1 MKQHSVYAVVDIET
15 TGTSVQMD
23 RIIQIGCVFIQDGEV
38 IDRFVTDLN
47 PRIKLSK
54 QIESLTHISNEQLA
68 NAPYFEDI
76 AAKLF
81 ELLKD
86 TVFVAHNIFF
96 DYQFL
101 SAEFERAGFP
111 GMMMPGMDTVELA
124 QIFIPT
130 LPSYRLSDI
139 ADQFDFSHDRPH
151 QADSDAF
158 VTGQL
163 FMMIQ
168 EEIRKIPLVT
178 LEKII
183 SLADVLAMETRDFL
197 MLQLEIIQ
205 KHLPPL
211 REDVQVVH
219 GLALKKKVDLVGQY
233 PAKPAGEFPRNRE
246 GKEAVYGEFL
256 DYRESQGQMM
266 NDIFDFFTST
276 NFDVKNLSI
285 ESPTGS
291 GKTFAYLFPLSYK
304 ATVDNPLIVSTISIV
319 LENQLLKEAVPLVNK
334 VNPDCLQA
342 TVIKSSKY
350 FIDLTKFAATLANPL
365 KQKQYALYQ
374 MRCLVWLLET
384 DTGDMSELNLS
395 NLDHVFFSH
404 VRHLGEKYVTESSPY
419 YDEDFWLFLKK
430 KVRQSNVLIVNHAFL
445 IKETFREFPWL
456 PASEHLIIDEAHH
469 FPEIAERLGYRHL
482 NFLQLKSSLFKLI
495 HFHEQE
501 PEWKKIT
508 KDQGWPLKNK
518 LLERTALET
527 INVLEI
533 VQDDIIETA
542 LIDSAHQFDD
552 EILLTSESLDNL
564 PIYLNQDIFR
574 LNRLL
579 QDLVNLIAQGQ
590 DYITEELDKWLISE
604 QLTLQNWQS
613 LGENLI
619 ENYHFIDSFLT
630 SSEEQSVRWLKIE
643 EKQQNVYLYTS
654 EFLPSS
660 ADSSAWY
667 DRYDKILFTGG
678 TLKIGNDTQY
688 LAKNLGID
696 SMPFI
701 QFPTL
706 FDFSTQARFYVPEE
720 SLSFSDLSS
729 AYYEKY
735 LIDSVLSFALNIPV
749 KMLVLFTS
757 HEMLQNVYHG
767 IQPKLLNHNI
777 EVLGQGLSGSRERI
791 MKRFTGQGRKVLL
804 GADSFWEGIDLPG
817 DALQLIVVAR
827 LPFESPERPFVKE
840 KLKFLQQQGMDGFQQ
855 YSLPKAVLRLRQGI
869 GRLLRTKEDRGAVVM
884 MDPRIVKARYAKKI
898 QSALPEGLSLTEQSF
913 ENILKDLKNFL

>member
-15 TGTSVQMD
+15 TGTNVQED
-23 RIIQIGCVFIQDGEV
+23 RIIQIGCVFLQKGQV
-38 IDRFVTDLN
+38 IDRFATDLN

-54 QIESLTHISNEQLA
+54 QITSLTHISNEQLA

-76 AAKLF
+76 APKLF
-81 ELLKD
+81 ERLKD
-86 TVFVAHNIFF
+86 CVFVAHNIFF

-101 SAEFERAGFP
+101 NAEFERAGFP
-111 GMMMPGMDTVELA
+111 EMKMPGVDTVELA
-124 QIFIPT
+124 QIFLPT

-139 ADQFDFSHDRPH
+139 ADQFAFSHDRPH

-158 VTGQL
+158 VTSQL

-168 EEIRKIPLVT
+168 EEIKNIPLVT

-183 SLADVLAMETRDFL
+183 SLADVLAMETGDFL
-197 MLQLEIIQ
+197 RVQLEMLQKALFP
-205 KHLPPL
+205 LP
-211 REDVQVVH
+211 EDIHVVH
-219 GLALKKKVDLVGQY
+219 GLALKKKIDLAGQY
-233 PAKPAGEFPRNRE
+233 PQKPQGTFPRNQKD
-246 GKEAVYGEFL
+246 KEAAYGEFL

-266 NDIFDFFTST
+266 NEVYDFFDSP
-276 NFDVKNLSI
+276 DSEMKNLSI

-291 GKTFAYLFPLSYK
+291 GKTFAYLFPLSFK
-304 ATVDNPLIVSTISIV
+304 ATLNKPLIVSTISIV

-334 VNPDCLQA
+334 VNPGCLQA

-374 MRCLVWLLET
+374 MRCLVWLLAT
-384 DTGDMSELNLS
+384 DTGDMSELNLA
-395 NLDHVFFSH
+395 NLDHLFFSH
-404 VRHLGEKYVTESSPY
+404 VQHLGEKYVTESSPY
-419 YDEDFWLFLKK
+419 YEEDFWLFLKK
-430 KVRQSNVLIVNHAFL
+430 KVRQSNLLIVNHAFL

-456 PASEHLIIDEAHH
+456 PASEYLIIDEAHH

-495 HFHEQE
+495 QFHEQE
-501 PEWKKIT
+501 PGWEKIT
-508 KDQGWPLKNK
+508 KDQAWPIKNN
-518 LLERTALET
+518 LLGRVAAEA
-527 INVLEI
+527 INVLDM
-533 VQDDIIETA
+533 VQDDIIETT

-552 EILLTSESLDNL
+552 EILLTNESLGNL

-579 QDLVNLIAQGQ
+579 QDIIDLMSKGH
-590 DYITEELDKWLISE
+590 DYISNHLDKWLLSE
-604 QLTLQNWQS
+604 QLALQNWQV
-613 LGENLI
+613 LCEQII
-619 ENYHFIDSFLT
+619 EKYHFIDSFLK
-630 SSEEQSVRWLKIE
+630 SDEGQSVRWLKIE

-660 ADSSAWY
+660 ADAAAWY

-706 FDFSTQARFYVPEE
+706 FDFSEQARFYVPEE

-729 AYYEKY
+729 SYYEKY
-735 LIDSVLSFALNIPV
+735 LIDSVISFALTVPV
-749 KMLVLFTS
+749 KILVLFTS
-757 HEMLQNVYHG
+757 HEMLKNVYHG
-767 IQPKLLNHNI
+767 IQPKLINYNI

-791 MKRFTGQGRKVLL
+791 MKRFTGQGQKVLL

-817 DALQLIVVAR
+817 DALQLIIVAR

-840 KLKFLQQQGMDGFQQ
+840 KLKFFQQQGMDGFQQ
-855 YSLPKAVLRLRQGI
+855 YSLPKAILRLRQGI
-869 GRLLRTKEDRGAVVM
+869 GRLLRTKDDRGAIVM
-884 MDPRIVKARYAKKI
+884 MDSRIVKACYAKKI
-898 QSALPEGLSLTEQSF
+898 QTALPEGLSITELPF
-913 ENILKDLKNFL
+913 EKILDDLKNFL